1 MMQSIKIRLAFLAA
15 CAAAIPTIARSQQS
29 PARAITDTTVATR
42 SVTHSVTSA
51 ASSSVPLP
59 SDPAV
64 LTGQF
69 HNGLRY
75 YVRANHEPHARAEL
89 RLVVDAGSVLE
100 DDRQQGLAHFLEH
113 MMFRGTKHFE
123 RQQLVNYLESV
134 GLRFGPDLNAYTS
147 FDRTVY
153 MLTVPTDSARLFGN
167 AFQILEDWA
176 HLATLDSTAMA
187 QERPVVIE
195 EWRLGRGAGTRV
207 QDKEFPVI
215 YAGSR
220 YAERLPIGKKEIL
233 DSFRPEDV
241 RSFYRTWYR
250 PDLMTVVAVGDF
262 DPASVVQTI
271 RSHFAGLSNPVNEV
285 PRASFTV
292 PVNDTA
298 LGIVVTDKE
307 LTNSSGGVLFKRPA
321 QHTRTEADFRTDLV
335 RQLAD
340 VMLDARLG
348 EIARRPNAPYIFA
361 SVGTSESIGQIDLYS
376 ASAVVPE
383 GGIATGLG
391 AVMTELE
398 RARRFGFA
406 PTEIDR
412 ERRNVLRSAE
422 QAAAESAKIPSS
434 ALAAALV
441 EASVDSTP
449 VLTPATELTLL
460 QRMLPT
466 VTAAEI
472 DSAATD
478 RLAPVGRVFVASLPA
493 KPGVPVPT
501 VAELKTAA
509 TVATS
514 GQLAAYVDSV
524 GSASLVPVAPKGGK
538 VVATRTLPAIGV
550 TEWMLSNGV
559 RVLVKPTDFKADQV
573 IMSAYQPGGMSLA
586 TDADY
591 RAVAAASV
599 VPAASGV
606 GTFTPATLAKTLAG
620 KAVGVSPTI
629 SEYGEGFSGSASPRD
644 LQTMM
649 ELVYLYA
656 TAPRRDSVAF
666 NAFKAR
672 VAPLLE
678 NRSRMPETA
687 FGDTLSAL
695 MTSHSAREA
704 PLTVARLDSA
714 NFAQSYD
721 FYRSRFADAT
731 GMTFM
736 FVGNVTLDSL
746 RPLVERWLGSLPASG
761 HRPAWRDF
769 GVRVT
774 PGIAARDVYA
784 GSEPKAR
791 TSIIFHGDG
800 GATQHDRFE
809 LNALADYLDLR
820 LTDLLRIEQG
830 GTYGVSVSADASKI
844 PVPEYTFQIGFGAA
858 PERVDSLARTV
869 FAVIDSLKNTDPTPA
884 YVEKVKESWR
894 RDHETQ
900 LRENGYWLSVLAAY
914 VRRGEDPSQ
923 VTNVAKWMAGL
934 DGVTIRGAARKY
946 LSQEQYVRV
955 TLKPAGVPRP
965 SSE

>member
-1 MMQSIKIRLAFLAA
+1 MQSTVTRLAAVVACTMAVPAIARAQHSSATATTDTLAA
-15 CAAAIPTIARSQQS
+15 RS
-29 PARAITDTTVATR
+29 
-42 SVTHSVTSA
+42 SA
-51 ASSSVPLP
+51 PLP

-69 HNGLRY
+69 PNGLRY

-89 RLVVDAGSVLE
+89 RLVVNAGSVLE
-100 DDRQQGLAHFLEH
+100 DDRQQGLAHFVEH

-176 HLATLDSTAMA
+176 HLATLDSAAMA
-187 QERPVVIE
+187 SERPVVIE
-195 EWRLGRGAGTRV
+195 EWRLGRGAGARV
-207 QDKEFPVI
+207 QDREFPVI
-215 YAGSR
+215 FAGSR

-241 RSFYRTWYR
+241 RRFYRTWYR

-262 DPASVVQTI
+262 DPAAVVQTV
-271 RSHFAGLSNPVNEV
+271 RSHFAGLTNPAGEV
-285 PRASFTV
+285 TRPAFTV

-298 LGIVVTDKE
+298 LGVVVTDKE
-307 LTNSSGGVLFKRPA
+307 LTRSSGGVLFKRPA

-361 SVGTSESIGQIDLYS
+361 SVGSSESIGQLDLYS
-376 ASAVVPE
+376 ASAVVHE
-383 GGIATGLG
+383 GGIATGLA

-398 RARRFGFA
+398 RVRRFGFT

-422 QAAAESAKIPSS
+422 RSAAESSRIPSS
-434 ALAAALV
+434 ALASALV

-449 VLTPATELTLL
+449 VLTPTAELALV
-460 QRMLPT
+460 QRMLPA
-466 VTAAEI
+466 VTADEI
-472 DSAATD
+472 NRAAID

-493 KPGVPVPT
+493 APGVSVPT
-501 VAELKTAA
+501 VAELKTTA

-514 GQLAAYVDSV
+514 GQLVAYVDSV
-524 GSASLVPVAPKGGK
+524 GSGSLVPKPPAGGK
-538 VVATRTLPAIGV
+538 VVSTRMLSGIGV
-550 TEWMLSNGV
+550 TEWTLSNGI

-586 TDADY
+586 PDADY
-591 RAVAAASV
+591 RSLAAASV
-599 VPAASGV
+599 VPTASGV

-620 KAVGVSPTI
+620 KAVNVSPSI
-629 SEYGEGFSGSASPRD
+629 SEYSQGFGGSASPRD
-644 LQTMM
+644 LETMLQ
-649 ELVYLYA
+649 LVYLYA

-672 VAPLLE
+672 VRPLLE

-687 FGDTLSAL
+687 FSDTLDAL

-704 PLTVARLDSA
+704 PLTAARLDSA

-721 FYRSRFADAT
+721 FYRSRMADAT

-746 RPLVERWLGSLPASG
+746 RPLVERWLGSLPATG
-761 HRPAWRDF
+761 HKPAWRDF

-774 PGIAARDVYA
+774 PGVAQRDVYA

-791 TSIIFHGDG
+791 TAIIFHGDG
-800 GATQHDRFE
+800 GATQHERFE
-809 LNALADYLDLR
+809 LNALADYLELR

-830 GTYGVSVSADASKI
+830 GTYGVSVSADASNI
-844 PVPEYTFQIGFGAA
+844 PVPEYTVDIGFGAA

-869 FAVIDSLKNTDPTPA
+869 FAVVDSLRKNDPTPA

-894 RDHETQ
+894 RSHETQ

-914 VRRGEDPSQ
+914 VRRGEDPAQ
-923 VTNVAKWMAGL
+923 VVNVAKWMAGL
-934 DGVTIRGAARKY
+934 DGATIRDAARKY
-946 LSQEQYVRV
+946 LSQAQYVRV
-955 TLKPAGVPRP
+955 TLKPAHV
-965 SSE
+965 

>member
-1 MMQSIKIRLAFLAA
+1 MQSITIRLVVLAA
-15 CAAAIPTIARSQQS
+15 CATTLPTIARAQHSS
-29 PARAITDTTVATR
+29 ASATTAN
-42 SVTHSVTSA
+42 
-51 ASSSVPLP
+51 SSVPLP

-64 LTGQF
+64 LSGQF
-69 HNGLRY
+69 PNGLRY

-134 GLRFGPDLNAYTS
+134 GLRFGPDLNASTS
-147 FDRTVY
+147 FDRTEY

-176 HLATLDSTAMA
+176 HFATLDSTAMV
-187 QERPVVIE
+187 QERPVVME
-195 EWRLGRGAGTRV
+195 EWRLRRGAGTRV

-215 YAGSR
+215 FAGSR

-241 RSFYRTWYR
+241 RRFYRTWYR

-262 DPASVVQTI
+262 DPATVVQTI
-271 RSHFAGLSNPVNEV
+271 RSHFAGLTNPVNEV
-285 PRASFTV
+285 PRPSFTV

-321 QHTRTEADFRTDLV
+321 HHTRTEADFRIDLV

-361 SVGTSESIGQIDLYS
+361 SVGSSESIGQIDLYS

-398 RARRFGFA
+398 RVRRFGFT

-449 VLTPATELTLL
+449 VLTPAAELALL

-472 DSAATD
+472 NSAATD

-501 VAELKTAA
+501 VAELKVAAANAA
-509 TVATS
+509 TAATS

-538 VVATRTLPAIGV
+538 VVATRTLPTIGV
-550 TEWMLSNGV
+550 TEWTLSNGV

-591 RAVAAASV
+591 SAVAAASV

-620 KAVGVSPTI
+620 KAVGVSPSI
-629 SEYGEGFSGSASPRD
+629 SEYSEGFGGSASPRD

-649 ELVYLYA
+649 QLVYLYA
-656 TAPRRDSVAF
+656 TAPRRDSIAF

-672 VAPLLE
+672 VAPLLA
-678 NRSRMPETA
+678 NRSKMPETA
-687 FGDTLSAL
+687 FGDTLNAL
-695 MTSHSAREA
+695 LTSHSAREA
-704 PLTVARLDSA
+704 PLTVARLDST

-761 HRPAWRDF
+761 HQPAWHDF

-774 PGIAARDVYA
+774 PGVATRDVYA

-869 FAVIDSLKNTDPTPA
+869 FAVINSLKNSDPTPE

-894 RDHETQ
+894 RDHEVQ

-914 VRRGEDPSQ
+914 VRRGEDPSD
-923 VTNVAKWMAGL
+923 VTNVAAWMAGL
-934 DGVTIRGAARKY
+934 DGATIRGAARKY
-946 LSQEQYVRV
+946 LSQAQYVRV
-955 TLKPAGVPRP
+955 TLKPAVVPRP
-965 SSE
+965 GKG